1 MLTLFYENIACRP
14 LKPTPLTISNNEE
27 LEEPIP
33 KIKSEKD
40 KLPLVTRLKMEELA
54 KYFNSGNLVY
64 ENQSSIQKMFGVNNN
79 ANYPTVYDVYHTVSI
94 PHQQSADNYLQ
105 EKRLSVPFITPNNKP
120 LAPFSPLKN
129 INKCDDKFLEAH
141 SKDRRNTMNDIT
153 RPLYRD
159 DIFFNASLN
168 RLPQYTSRTSVA
180 YNLSVTR
187 IPTRNDI
194 EEETSNECKVCS
206 EAFKR
211 TLVTMLD
218 FKLLKSPSFLLL
230 AIGGAFTMMGF
241 YIPFMYLGGR
251 AIASGIN
258 NATAVW
264 LVSAVGIANTVG
276 RVLCGV
282 LSSFPKVNALFVN
295 NAALT
300 LGGVAT
306 LFSGF
311 SMSESYQFTYCVV
324 FGLAICKLIYY
335 SYLLLKIYWYKNRAL
350 SPRIYQFQMNHL
362 MNLKQIMIRKES
374 VIFLRSCLQLRV
386 YFYSLLRV
394 TTACHCS

>member
-1 MLTLFYENIACRP
+1 
-14 LKPTPLTISNNEE
+14 
-27 LEEPIP
+27 
-33 KIKSEKD
+33 
-40 KLPLVTRLKMEELA
+40 MEELA
-54 KYFNSGNLVY
+54 KYFNSGNFDN
-64 ENQSSIQKMFGVNNN
+64 NQSSIQKKLGVNNN
-79 ANYPTVYDVYHTVSI
+79 SNYPTVYDVYHTISI
-94 PHQQSADNYLQ
+94 PHQQVTDSYLQ
-105 EKRLSVPFITPNNKP
+105 EKRLSVPFITPYKP
-120 LAPFSPLKN
+120 TTFTPLKT
-129 INKCDDKFLEAH
+129 IKKSEDKLLEEPTT
-141 SKDRRNTMNDIT
+141 DRRNTLTEVT

-159 DIFFNASLN
+159 DIFFSASLN
-168 RLPQYTSRTSVA
+168 RLPQYTSSTSVA

-187 IPTRNDI
+187 IPTRHDI
-194 EEETSNECKVCS
+194 EEQKNNECNVCS
-206 EAFKR
+206 EAVKR

-241 YIPFMYLGGR
+241 YIPFMYLSGR
-251 AIASGIN
+251 AIAFGVN
-258 NATAVW
+258 EATAVW
-264 LVSAVGIANTVG
+264 LISAIGIANTVG

-335 SYLLLKIYWYKNRAL
+335 YLLLHRFIGVK
-350 SPRIYQFQMNHL
+350 
-362 MNLKQIMIRKES
+362 
-374 VIFLRSCLQLRV
+374 
-386 YFYSLLRV
+386 
-394 TTACHCS
+394 

>member
-1 MLTLFYENIACRP
+1 
-14 LKPTPLTISNNEE
+14 
-27 LEEPIP
+27 
-33 KIKSEKD
+33 
-40 KLPLVTRLKMEELA
+40 MEELA
-54 KYFNSGNLVY
+54 KYFNSTNISN
-64 ENQSSIQKMFGVNNN
+64 ENSIQKKLGVNNN
-79 ANYPTVYDVYHTVSI
+79 SNYPTVYEVYHTISI
-94 PHQQSADNYLQ
+94 PHQQVTDSYLQ
-105 EKRLSVPFITPNNKP
+105 EKRLSVPFVLPNNKQT
-120 LAPFSPLKN
+120 LFTPLKT
-129 INKCDDKFLEAH
+129 INKCNEGKLLEEH
-141 SKDRRNTMNDIT
+141 PNDDRRNTLTDIT

-159 DIFFNASLN
+159 DIFFSASLN

-187 IPTRNDI
+187 IPTRHDI
-194 EEETSNECKVCS
+194 EEQKNNECNVCS
-206 EAFKR
+206 EAVKR

-241 YIPFMYLGGR
+241 YIPFMYLSGR

-258 NATAVW
+258 EATAIW
-264 LVSAVGIANTVG
+264 LVSTIGIANTVG

-311 SMSESYQFTYCVV
+311 SMGEGYQFTYCVV
-324 FGLAICKLIYY
+324 FGLSICKL
-335 SYLLLKIYWYKNRAL
+335 
-350 SPRIYQFQMNHL
+350 
-362 MNLKQIMIRKES
+362 
-374 VIFLRSCLQLRV
+374 
-386 YFYSLLRV
+386 
-394 TTACHCS
+394 

>member
-1 MLTLFYENIACRP
+1 MHYRP
-14 LKPTPLTISNNEE
+14 LKPTPLPISADTE
-27 LEEPIP
+27 LIELNKP
-33 KIKSEKD
+33 KLD
-40 KLPLVTRLKMEELA
+40 KLSQVTRLKMEELA
-54 KYFNSGNLVY
+54 KYFNSGNLAN
-64 ENQSSIQKMFGVNNN
+64 ENQNSIQKMLGVNNN
-79 ANYPTVYDVYHTVSI
+79 SNYPTIYDVYHTISI
-94 PHQQSADNYLQ
+94 PHQQVTDNYLQ
-105 EKRLSVPFITPNNKP
+105 EKRLSVPFIMPNSKP
-120 LAPFSPLKN
+120 AIIVPLKTR
-129 INKCDDKFLEAH
+129 DDKLLEEP
-141 SKDRRNTMNDIT
+141 SNDRRNTLTDIT

-159 DIFFNASLN
+159 DIFFSASLN

-194 EEETSNECKVCS
+194 EEEKNNECNVCS
-206 EAFKR
+206 EAVKR

-241 YIPFMYLGGR
+241 YIPFMYLSGR
-251 AIASGIN
+251 AVAAGVN
-258 NATAVW
+258 EATAIW
-264 LVSAVGIANTVG
+264 LISTIGIANTVG

-311 SMSESYQFTYCVV
+311 SMSETYQFTYCVI
-324 FGLAICKLIYY
+324 FGLAICKLIYCVY
-335 SYLLLKIYWYKNRAL
+335 YFRFISVRYKNRAL
-350 SPRIYQFQMNHL
+350 SLWIYQLLMNHCV
-362 MNLKQIMIRKES
+362 NLKQITIPRE
-374 VIFLRSCLQLRV
+374 CW
-386 YFYSLLRV
+386 YFSFAAILEII
-394 TTACHCS
+394 CFH

>member
-1 MLTLFYENIACRP
+1 M
-14 LKPTPLTISNNEE
+14 
-27 LEEPIP
+27 
-33 KIKSEKD
+33 D

-54 KYFNSGNLVY
+54 KHFNSGNLVS

-79 ANYPTVYDVYHTVSI
+79 ANYPTVYDVYHTISI
-94 PHQQSADNYLQ
+94 PHQQTVDNYLQ
-105 EKRLSVPFITPNNKP
+105 EKRLSVPFITQNTKP
-120 LAPFSPLKN
+120 ITPLKR
-129 INKCDDKFLEAH
+129 DEQH
-141 SKDRRNTMNDIT
+141 SQDRRNTMTEVT

-159 DIFFNASLN
+159 DIFFSASLN

-194 EEETSNECKVCS
+194 EEEASNECKVCS

-241 YIPFMYLGGR
+241 YIPFMYLSGR
-251 AIASGIN
+251 AVASGIN
-258 NATAVW
+258 VATAIW
-264 LVSAVGIANTVG
+264 LISTIGIANTVG

-311 SMSESYQFTYCVV
+311 SMSETYQFTYCVI
-324 FGLAICKLIYY
+324 FGLAICELIII
-335 SYLLLKIYWYKNRAL
+335 IYCLRFIGIMCKNRAL
-350 SPRIYQFQMNHL
+350 SPRIYQF
-362 MNLKQIMIRKES
+362 
-374 VIFLRSCLQLRV
+374 
-386 YFYSLLRV
+386 
-394 TTACHCS
+394 